1 MGKQH
6 SDFAPLD
13 PERAQE
19 LEMIIDEAAR
29 RKDAVVIDPDVG
41 VTSSKPTSLISPAA
55 NALVR
60 YGKHYG

>member
-6 SDFAPLD
+6 SDFTPLD
-13 PERAQE
+13 PQRAQE

-29 RKDAVVIDPDVG
+29 RKEAVVIDPDVG
-41 VTSSKPTSLISPAA
+41 VAGSTPANLVSPMA